1 MQIASFSSIAPI
13 SSLSSTP
20 AKAPVAKA
28 ETAAAPAATEVSSG
42 TTTKSAPASAASTS
56 RGGGRG
62 GDSAGT
68 ASTSE
73 QLVAEYATTVGGKS
87 YGGSV
92 EKSGDSYTATASGL
106 AGASASGA
114 SIDAA
119 ENNLG
124 ALIDVLA

>member
-20 AKAPVAKA
+20 AKAPAAKA
-28 ETAAAPAATEVSSG
+28 ETAAAPTA
-42 TTTKSAPASAASTS
+42 APASTSTTARSAPTSAPSASHGS
-56 RGGGRG
+56 GS
-62 GDSAGT
+62 DSAGT